1 MQIAGYNVEA
11 ILQKR
16 QGKSGEEFLVKWE
29 GFADEFNSW
38 EPRHNLAGN
47 VRPRPVSCTPCL
59 LHARFPRKTFAEG

>member
-47 VRPRPVSCTPCL
+47 VRPRPVSCTPF
-59 LHARFPRKTFAEG
+59 FPRRTFCACDG